1 MTTRPLAAI
10 EEDAQRAQ
18 ARGADSVESYFMI
31 AGPTAVSVRGLINR
45 VDGYYAEEHRVRVR
59 TTEYPVETGA
69 DLTDHVVR
77 EPYRLKLKGSA
88 TEYQQGSQA
97 GLQAWAAVLGHI
109 NARQPVSVVTRLGIY
124 LNMIMVDSKSVVD
137 ESTGLSL
144 DIEIELKEILRA
156 NVTRGSVRSGGTPT
170 TGPAVDRSGTA
181 SRGRTQPIGLP
192 PDVAFDHIN
201 RASAEPVPFA

>member
-1 MTTRPLAAI
+1 MTT
-10 EEDAQRAQ
+10 
-18 ARGADSVESYFMI
+18 SVESYLMV
-31 AGPTAVSVRGLINR
+31 AGPTAVSVLGLIQR
-45 VDGYYAEEHRVRVR
+45 IDGYYAEEHRVRVR
-59 TTEYPVETGA
+59 TTEYPVESGA

-97 GLQAWAAVLGHI
+97 GLQAWAEVLGHI

-124 LNMIMVDSKSVVD
+124 QNMIMVDAKPVID

-156 NVTRGSVRSGGTPT
+156 NVTRGSVRSGGRQRPGQRWTGAARHRAGAHSPSACLQTWRST
-170 TGPAVDRSGTA
+170 TSTARLPNPCRSRRQRKA
-181 SRGRTQPIGLP
+181 P
-192 PDVAFDHIN
+192 H
-201 RASAEPVPFA
+201 